1 MVGAV
6 CFVLDFRYPES
17 PCFFRLAA
25 VPISERDLG
34 ILNGAP
40 MTGFLE
46 NISLGLSVAFSTA
59 NLLYCFGG
67 VLIGTLIGVL
77 PGIGPAGTISLLL
90 PVTYGI
96 SPVSAIIMLAGIYY
110 GAQYGGSTTSILV
123 NIPGES
129 TAVVTC
135 LDGYQMTRQGRAGP
149 ALGIAAF
156 GSFIAGTI
164 GTIIL
169 MFTAQPLAEF
179 GLKFGPPE
187 YFSLM
192 ILALTILAYFASGS
206 MVKAVIMGVLGIGL
220 SQIGIDIVTGK
231 TRLTFGITQLEDGL
245 GLVPLV
251 MGLFGIGEILTNLEE
266 LGKVEVFKTKI
277 KGLLPNLKDWR
288 DSTAPIIRG
297 SFLGFF
303 LGILPGAGG
312 IVATFL
318 SYALEKKV
326 SKHPER
332 FGTGAIE
339 GVAGPESAN
348 NAASSGAFIP
358 LFTLGLPSNPITALL
373 LGALMIHGL
382 EPGPFLIS
390 KHPDVFWG
398 TIASMYF
405 GNVLL
410 LILNL
415 PLIGLWVRL
424 LTVPYRFLFPFL
436 LFFCV
441 IGSYSINNSIFD
453 VFVMFIFGIIGYIF
467 KKFRYEPAPLVLAFV
482 LGPQLEN
489 SLRQSLLMS
498 GGSLSIFYIRPIS
511 LGFLAIALLILL
523 SSVFTKKG
531 RDTLAKLR

>member
-1 MVGAV
+1 
-6 CFVLDFRYPES
+6 
-17 PCFFRLAA
+17 
-25 VPISERDLG
+25 
-34 ILNGAP
+34 